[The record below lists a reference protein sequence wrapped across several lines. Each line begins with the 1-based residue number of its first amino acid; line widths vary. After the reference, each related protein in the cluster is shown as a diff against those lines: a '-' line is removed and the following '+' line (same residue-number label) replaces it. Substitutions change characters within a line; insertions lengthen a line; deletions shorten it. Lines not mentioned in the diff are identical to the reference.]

1 MPMNDEWWKRSGP
14 LKNRKLMTAAE
25 LRAAG
30 LCARCRKAKRTGGY
44 AKCDACRSMER
55 ESHAKTKR
63 DGSGANPRG
72 KPRSFAQF
80 ERENP

>member
-1 MPMNDEWWKRSGP
+1 MPMDDEWWVCAGP
-14 LKNRKLMTAAE
+14 MKPRRRMTASE

-30 LCARCRKAKRTGGY
+30 LCARCRRAKRTGGH
-44 AKCDACRSMER
+44 ATCNSCRAMEKGSR
-55 ESHAKTKR
+55 AKTRR